1 MLLSL
6 TQMLSSRA
14 SSRLFLVSYLLLWE
28 NVVSTSTCAE
38 KDATIQD
45 SLEKLLTLTT
55 FMSQVV
61 SSETAK
67 LFTEFNNQYAQGK
80 RYNDRIPGTC
90 HTEFFDTPVNKEQS
104 LGRSPETLLTLVH
117 SLLNSWTNALNHLVN
132 EMSTMQG
139 DTSSLIS
146 KAREIQAKFDELT
159 TGVKIVQSM
168 SFADHFQIGE
178 RDIATYSAWSG
189 LASLQSSNEDV
200 RCFSFHTMIRCLL
213 RDSRKVNTYLE
224 VIKYQMVDQNN
235 C

>member
-28 NVVSTSTCAE
+28 NVVATSTCAE
-38 KDATIQD
+38 RDATIQD

-80 RYNDRIPGTC
+80 RYNDRVPGTC
-90 HTEFFDTPVNKEQS
+90 HTAFFDTPSNKEQS

-132 EMSTMQG
+132 EMSAMQG
-139 DTSSLIS
+139 DPSSLIS

-159 TGVKIVQSM
+159 TGVKTVQSM
-168 SFADHFQIGE
+168 IGE
-178 RDIATYSAWSG
+178 RDIETYPAWSG

-200 RCFSFHTMIRCLL
+200 RCFSFHTLIRCLL

-224 VIKYQMVDQNN
+224 VIKYKLVDQSN

>member
-1 MLLSL
+1 MLLSSA
-6 TQMLSSRA
+6 QMLSSRA
-14 SSRLFLVSYLLLWE
+14 SCLFLVSYLLLWE
-28 NVVSTSTCAE
+28 NVVFTSTCAE
-38 KDATIQD
+38 KDDTIQD

-55 FMSQVV
+55 FMSHVV

-67 LFTEFNNQYAQGK
+67 LFTEFNNQYDQGK

-104 LGRSPETLLTLVH
+104 LGRSPGTLLTLVH
-117 SLLNSWTNALNHLVN
+117 SLLNSWKNALNHLVN
-132 EMSTMQG
+132 EMSAMQG
-139 DTSSLIS
+139 DPSSLIS

-159 TGVKIVQSM
+159 TGVKIVQNM
-168 SFADHFQIGE
+168 IGE
-178 RDIATYSAWSG
+178 REIETYPAWSG

-200 RCFSFHTMIRCLL
+200 RCFSFQTLIRCLL

-224 VIKYQMVDQNN
+224 VIKYKMVDQNN